1 MKEKTTDGVILTP
14 MYKGEVYKYHE
25 CSNCKKEIYFEEEIF
40 QPFHFEENI
49 KYCPFCGKE
58 VIRYAKPKF
67 IEQINW
73 DWLDEYRTVV
83 KKMYKELKYKIYCNL
98 DKGQIDELE
107 KKAERGIEYF
117 GLDRWAFPYSNGTI
131 CDIIRQITRNKVHYT
146 EKRKLEKEFGGGP
159 NERK

>member
-83 KKMYKELKYKIYCNL
+83 EKMYKELKYKIYCNL

-146 EKRKLEKEFGGGP
+146 EKGKLEKEFGGGP